1 MRLGLFTAG
10 YQYRQLE
17 DAFRDARNFGYDY
30 IELWGGYPHAFAP
43 ELDRERIRAIRGLAG
58 QYGIPVEIFTPE
70 HNAYPFNYMLGDEKC
85 RRDASDYLQ
94 LAISKARELGA
105 GKMLLSVGHGE
116 SFRSPREK
124 RQRLLRTLEELL
136 PAAERENVVL
146 LLEPLTRWESDTCT
160 TLDELQSVLEEV
172 DSPFLQ
178 GICDLVVPFTGGED
192 PADYPRRLGSRLG
205 HLHLVD
211 SDGVSETHLI
221 PGEGKMPL
229 KKILRDF
236 LAAGYDGTATIELV
250 TNYIDCQSQA
260 SKKAIENVKEILECI
275 K

>member
-1 MRLGLFTAG
+1 MRWGLFTCP
-10 YQYRQLE
+10 YQRLPLE
-17 DAFRDARNFGYDY
+17 RAFADARNFGYDY
-30 IELWGGYPHAFAP
+30 IELWGGRPHAYP
-43 ELDRERIRAIRGLAG
+43 PDLLRGGLDGIRRLSDC
-58 QYGIPVEIFTPE
+58 YGMPVEVYTPE
-70 HNAYPFNYMLGDEKC
+70 HNAYPFNYMLGDEGC
-85 RRDASDYLQ
+85 RRHAVSYLQ
-94 LAISKARELGA
+94 LAIKKTRELGA

-211 SDGVSETHLI
+211 SDGVSETHLV
-221 PGEGKMPL
+221 PGEGKIPL

>member
-17 DAFRDARNFGYDY
+17 DAFRDARDFGYDY

-43 ELDRERIRAIRGLAG
+43 ELDGDRIGGILSLAEE
-58 QYGIPVEIFTPE
+58 YEIPVEIFTPE
-70 HNAYPFNYMLGDEKC
+70 HNAYPFNYMLGDEGC
-85 RRDASDYLQ
+85 RRHAVSYLQ
-94 LAISKARELGA
+94 LAIKKTRELGA

-116 SFRSPREK
+116 SFRPPEEK
-124 RQRLLRTLEELL
+124 RQRLIRTLEELL
-136 PAAERENVVL
+136 PAAEREDVVL

-160 TLDELQSVLEEV
+160 SLPELLSVLEEV

-192 PADYPRRLGSRLG
+192 PADYPRKLGERLG
-205 HLHLVD
+205 HIHLVD
-211 SDGVSETHLI
+211 SDGVSEDHLI
-221 PGEGKMPL
+221 PGEGKIPL
-229 KKILRDF
+229 KNVLRDIR
-236 LAAGYDGTATIELV
+236 AAGYDGTATIELV
-250 TNYIDCQSQA
+250 TNYISCQSLA
-260 SKKAIENVKEILECI
+260 SQKAIDNVKEILECI